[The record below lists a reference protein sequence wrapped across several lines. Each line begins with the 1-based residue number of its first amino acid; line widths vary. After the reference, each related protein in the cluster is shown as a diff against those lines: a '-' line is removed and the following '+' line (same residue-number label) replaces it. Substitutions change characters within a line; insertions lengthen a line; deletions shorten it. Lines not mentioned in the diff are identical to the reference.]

1 MSLESWRS
9 LHPRLGFWLLLA
21 LSLLLFAL
29 ELAGADRNTEAISG
43 LFWLPLL
50 LVPSLGRSGDLL
62 SLGLVDLGLMLWLV
76 IASSDA
82 AVEHLLHHM
91 PLRAVV
97 FLLILWLNQLRSR
110 DSDSRRWLE
119 AIELGS
125 PMGLALVEL
134 PGARLL
140 QVNPA
145 MAELLAAAPEALIGR
160 SWCDFGRP
168 LNPGEQAQ
176 RQQLLTC
183 TLRHRWAKVAVQEIR
198 GLDASRRL
206 LVVQAVDCQDN
217 VDAEH
222 ALAAQAEELRRQL
235 AVSLEAC
242 SVSHEIRQPLSLL
255 QLQCRR
261 LQHRLESGAVAET
274 DLVDDLAVLAGTADQ
289 INTTISSML
298 SLLRSGSSQQQ
309 QMDLA
314 AVVRASIQNLSP
326 QCKAAGVTVTIEGL
340 DEPVL
345 LLGSQ
350 VQLRIACGNLLT
362 NSLEALASQPSGSRR
377 ILVRLQRQGWA
388 ALELLVADSGPGLQ
402 GRTLRALALA
412 SNKTDGMG
420 LGLFTSAMIAEH
432 HRGSLLAGASAELGG
447 AELRLS
453 LPCLP
458 LADSARLSQ
467 ASSHSDAARPP
478 APVPRR

>member
-1 MSLESWRS
+1 VFVEAWRS
-9 LHPRLGFWLLLA
+9 HHPRRGFWLLLA

-29 ELAGADRNTEAISG
+29 ELLGFDRNAEAISG

-50 LVPSLGRSGDLL
+50 LVPTLGRSSDLL
-62 SLGLVDLGLMLWLV
+62 RLGLVDLGLMLWLV
-76 IASSDA
+76 VTASDA
-82 AVEHLLHHM
+82 AVEDLLHHM

-110 DSDSRRWLE
+110 DSDSRRRLE

-125 PMGLALVEL
+125 PMGMALVEM

-145 MAELLAAAPEALIGR
+145 MAELLAASPEALIGR
-160 SWCDFGRP
+160 CWWDFGRT
-168 LNPGEQAQ
+168 LHPGEPPQ
-176 RQQLLTC
+176 RHQLLTC
-183 TLRHRWAKVAVQEIR
+183 TLRHRWAKVAVQEIP
-198 GLDASRRL
+198 GQDSGQRL
-206 LVVQAVDCQDN
+206 LVVQAVDCQDS
-217 VDAEH
+217 VDAEQ
-222 ALAAQAEELRRQL
+222 ALAAQAQELRRQL

-261 LQHRLESGAVAET
+261 LQHRLESGAAGEG
-274 DLVDDLAVLAGTADQ
+274 DLADDLAVLAGTADQ

-326 QCKAAGVTVTIEGL
+326 QFKAAAVSVTIEGL
-340 DEPVL
+340 DQPL
-345 LLGSQ
+345 ALLGSQ
-350 VQLRIACGNLLT
+350 VQLRIATSNLLT
-362 NSLEALASQPSGSRR
+362 NALEALAAHPGASRR
-377 ILVRLQRQGWA
+377 ILVRLQRLSWTTA
-388 ALELLVADSGPGLQ
+388 ELLVADSGPGLQ
-402 GRTLRALALA
+402 GRSLRALALA
-412 SNKTDGMG
+412 SSKTEGMG
-420 LGLFTSAMIAEH
+420 LGLFTTAMIADH

-458 LADSARLSQ
+458 LADSAGLRP
-467 ASSHSDAARPP
+467 ARSHSDAGTPP
-478 APVPRR
+478 APAPRH

>member
-29 ELAGADRNTEAISG
+29 ELAGVDRNTEAISG

-82 AVEHLLHHM
+82 AVEDLLQHM

-145 MAELLAAAPEALIGR
+145 MAELLAASPEALIGR
-160 SWCDFGRP
+160 SWRDFGRT
-168 LNPGEQAQ
+168 LNPGEPAQ

-217 VDAEH
+217 VDAEQ
-222 ALAAQAEELRRQL
+222 ALAAQAVELRRH
-235 AVSLEAC
+235 C
-242 SVSHEIRQPLSLL
+242 SCS
-255 QLQCRR
+255 R
-261 LQHRLESGAVAET
+261 LKG
-274 DLVDDLAVLAGTADQ
+274 
-289 INTTISSML
+289 
-298 SLLRSGSSQQQ
+298 
-309 QMDLA
+309 
-314 AVVRASIQNLSP
+314 
-326 QCKAAGVTVTIEGL
+326 
-340 DEPVL
+340 
-345 LLGSQ
+345 
-350 VQLRIACGNLLT
+350 
-362 NSLEALASQPSGSRR
+362 
-377 ILVRLQRQGWA
+377 
-388 ALELLVADSGPGLQ
+388 
-402 GRTLRALALA
+402 
-412 SNKTDGMG
+412 
-420 LGLFTSAMIAEH
+420 
-432 HRGSLLAGASAELGG
+432 
-447 AELRLS
+447 
-453 LPCLP
+453 
-458 LADSARLSQ
+458 
-467 ASSHSDAARPP
+467 
-478 APVPRR
+478 